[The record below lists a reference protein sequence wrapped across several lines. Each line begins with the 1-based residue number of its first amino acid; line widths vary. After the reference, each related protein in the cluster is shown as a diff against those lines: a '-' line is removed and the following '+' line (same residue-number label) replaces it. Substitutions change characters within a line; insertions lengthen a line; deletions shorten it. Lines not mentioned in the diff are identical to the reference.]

1 MGEIFEFLVDLAL
14 GFNIQKSGL
23 VDTMTDLIVDFIG
36 ACLVVIGVY
45 RYLTKKKD
53 GFIKRIV
60 NQIIYYL
67 SLIALI

>member
-1 MGEIFEFLVDLAL
+1 M
-14 GFNIQKSGL
+14 QKSGL
-23 VDTMTDLIVDFIG
+23 VDTMADLIVDFIG
-36 ACLVVIGVY
+36 ACIVVIGAY
-45 RYLTKKKD
+45 RYLAKKKD

>member
-36 ACLVVIGVY
+36 AGLVGIGAY

-53 GFIKRIV
+53 GFIKRIA

>member
-1 MGEIFEFLVDLAL
+1 M
-14 GFNIQKSGL
+14 KKTGL
-23 VDTMTDLIVDFIG
+23 VDTITDLIVDFIG
-36 ACLVVIGVY
+36 ACRVDIKVY